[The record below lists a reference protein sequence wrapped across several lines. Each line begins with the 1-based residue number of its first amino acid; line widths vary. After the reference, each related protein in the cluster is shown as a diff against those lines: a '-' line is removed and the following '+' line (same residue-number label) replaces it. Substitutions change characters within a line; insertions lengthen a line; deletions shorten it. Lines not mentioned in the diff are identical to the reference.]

1 MWPCGS
7 RTVII
12 VEPGSIRTEYFSR
25 LGVGAKTPD
34 NSAIF
39 LGVRSSR
46 PNIAK
51 VVFYS
56 SEPNRAIG
64 IGTLRIGTVP
74 THYRGC
80 PSIQSGDRH
89 RCHRE

>member
-12 VEPGSIRTEYFSR
+12 VEPGPIRTEYFSR

-51 VVFYS
+51 VVFSS
-56 SEPNRAIG
+56 SEPNHAIG
-64 IGTLRIGTVP
+64 IATLRIATTPKHHPGST
-74 THYRGC
+74 
-80 PSIQSGDRH
+80 PSQSGDR
-89 RCHRE
+89 